1 MKHFTRLATS
11 AGIVALALAGC
22 GGGGTSGG
30 SGKAQDASSFKAC
43 AVSDAGGW
51 NDKSFNESA
60 YDGLKAPQTGL
71 GIQINTAE
79 SNSDAD
85 FNPTLSPWSPTAAT

>member
-30 SGKAQDASSFKAC
+30 SGKAQDAASFKAC

-60 YDGLKAPQTGL
+60 YNGLKETQSKP
-71 GIQINTAE
+71 GIQRPSPAPTRTLR
-79 SNSDAD
+79 
-85 FNPTLSPWSPTAAT
+85 PTLSPWSLTAVT